1 MRNRHLVDTAVF
13 NIGFSD
19 EETAFQI
26 QAELESFIK
35 QKMMSVLDEVFDV
48 ASEAGL
54 VMRMPSLEVDLGSV
68 ALPDYQSEMPRRLR
82 ERLTALLTEYR
93 VTTTG
98 RQLSESCVIEPR
110 LADYEQLEYFLLH
123 GYLPWYSSL
132 DDELDLAGLL
142 DRALHDNALR
152 LKNFLQS
159 TAHRQHVLARLV
171 SQFPLQGI
179 VRLFHSLAPA
189 HAYPVSELMDDLRQT
204 WRKYDSILIS
214 LGLALEEAMG
224 QLWLFLIEIMLGQ
237 SGHQYSSKELLAQ
250 ALREML
256 FTKHMIDRKVLT
268 KFGVQMNQTAHVQ
281 LSTVSVL
288 LLQLLEKQ
296 TEPVQW
302 RDETIRDEYENGQS
316 VDETSS
322 DQARLH
328 DMAGVFK
335 AAIES
340 GDNRAIEPLWDELL
354 TKHASLLGR
363 MLRRYG
369 QQAEF
374 RRRLAYGLTHTQLSD
389 ILELLEPREHAFVTG
404 VIEQQELFRPSQALQ
419 TRGKDHSIRQLWEFS
434 LGYILVERG
443 SRFNKKSYLSS
454 LLRQMAASENMYFQ
468 DLLKSLLENLVDHFV
483 NTTYGSQMHHLLM
496 ELKEEQGIAIK
507 QTTQS
512 SPSRELRE
520 YLMYKQ
526 LSFSLA
532 NGVADLQGGE
542 ARLLEIIVELQQE
555 FPWQLLRI
563 LRELQSSAVSWSSTS
578 ARLSGPLLRELVL
591 AFLELTSPA
600 GPVAGSD
607 LLDAV
612 IANAGRVKD
621 QQGYFHRL
629 LSCLIKGELID
640 FEAIMASSKP
650 SDAGA
655 VASDEGSSVDEVE
668 SPVRQSAVADFTEV
682 QAEQRLRQFLHG
694 DIELSQAT
702 AASIINYVIRQLER
716 QPLGFLQSIMLLD
729 ADRKQIERLVRLL
742 PEHLLACI
750 AGELAGQPSRRML
763 QVAELITLAC
773 HSQQIGMAPS
783 LLQKIKWEF
792 IFAYLV
798 ATGRLFN
805 EQTFVLRYVD
815 TLTERAQQCD
825 PQQLRSLL
833 SQQLVVN
840 ILPSTREASLRL
852 VKFLSNPDDDSV
864 TEQTT
869 DTALIEP
876 VEMTQAKDPTS
887 HEEVYVTNAGIVL
900 AAPYLPRLF
909 ELLELTEKSAFRDQE
924 AQLRA
929 VHLLQYLVNEQ
940 SASPEY
946 RLFLNKLLCGV
957 RTDQPVSREISL
969 SGQEKELIHGL
980 LQGMIENWKALG
992 NTSVAGLRESFL
1004 QRQGRLQLRDDTW
1017 HLRVESKAFDM
1028 LLDQLPW
1035 GFKTIK
1041 YPWMER
1047 LIQVEWR

>member
-26 QAELESFIK
+26 QSEFESFIK
-35 QKMMSVLDEVFDV
+35 QKMMTVLDEVFDA

-93 VTTTG
+93 VTTSG
-98 RQLSESCVIEPR
+98 RQSSDSCVIEPR

-142 DRALHDNALR
+142 EGSLHDNALR

-159 TAHRQHVLARLV
+159 TAHRHHVLARLV
-171 SQFPLQGI
+171 SQFPLPGI
-179 VRLFHSLAPA
+179 VQLFHSLAPA
-189 HAYPVSELMDDLRQT
+189 HAHPVSELMDDLRQT
-204 WRKYDSILIS
+204 WHRHDSILIS

-224 QLWLFLIEIMLGQ
+224 QLWRSLIEIMLGQ
-237 SGHQYSSKELLAQ
+237 SGHQYSSQELMAQ
-250 ALREML
+250 ALREL
-256 FTKHMIDRKVLT
+256 LITKHKIDRKVLRR
-268 KFGVQMNQTAHVQ
+268 FGTQLNQTAHAQ
-281 LSTVSVL
+281 LSTVSAL
-288 LLQLLEKQ
+288 LLQLLEEQ
-296 TEPVQW
+296 AEPVQ
-302 RDETIRDEYENGQS
+302 RLDQATRDEYANRQS
-316 VDETSS
+316 MDETSS
-322 DQARLH
+322 DQAGLH
-328 DMAGVFK
+328 DMAGAFK

-340 GDNRAIEPLWDELL
+340 GDTRAIEPLWDELL
-354 TKHASLLGR
+354 TEHAALLER
-363 MLRRYG
+363 LLRRYG

-374 RRRLAYGLTHTQLSD
+374 RRRLAYGLTHAQLSD

-404 VIEQQELFRPSQALQ
+404 VIEQQEQFGPSQASQ
-419 TRGKDHSIRQLWEFS
+419 TRGKDQSIRQLWAFS

-454 LLRQMAASENMYFQ
+454 MLRQMAASENMHFQ
-468 DLLKSLLENLVDHFV
+468 DLLKDLLENLGDHL
-483 NTTYGSQMHHLLM
+483 TGMSYGTQMRHLLM
-496 ELKEEQGIAIK
+496 ELKEEQGVAIK
-507 QTTQS
+507 ETTKS
-512 SPSRELRE
+512 SHSKELRE

-532 NGVADLQGGE
+532 NGVAELQGGE

-563 LRELQSSAVSWSSTS
+563 LRELQSSAGSWSSTS
-578 ARLSGPLLRELVL
+578 VRLSGPLLRELVL

-600 GPVAGSD
+600 GPVSGSG
-607 LLDAV
+607 LLDTV
-612 IANAGRVKD
+612 ITNAERVKD
-621 QQGYFHRL
+621 QHRYFHRL

-640 FEAIMASSKP
+640 FEAIMASGKP
-650 SDAGA
+650 SDDGA

-668 SPVRQSAVADFTEV
+668 SPVRQAAVADFTEV

-694 DIELSQAT
+694 DIELSQVT
-702 AASIINYVIRQLER
+702 AVSIINYVTGQLER

-750 AGELAGQPSRRML
+750 AGELAGQSSRRML
-763 QVAELITLAC
+763 QVVELITLAC
-773 HSQQIGMAPS
+773 HSKQIGMTPS
-783 LLQKIKWEF
+783 LLRNIKWEF

-798 ATGRLFN
+798 ASGRLFN
-805 EQTFVLRYVD
+805 EQTFVLSYVE

-852 VKFLSNPDDDSV
+852 VKFLSNPDGVSV
-864 TEQTT
+864 TAQTT
-869 DTALIEP
+869 DTASIDSVEP
-876 VEMTQAKDPTS
+876 AQAKDPAS
-887 HEEVYVTNAGIVL
+887 HEEVYVTNAGMVL

-909 ELLELTEKSAFRDQE
+909 EMLGMTEESAFKGLE

-929 VHLLQYLVNEQ
+929 VHLLQYLVNEK

-957 RTDQPVSREISL
+957 PADQPVPREITP

-980 LQGMIENWKALG
+980 LQGMIENWKVLG

-1004 QRQGRLQLRDDTW
+1004 QRQGRLQFRDDAW
-1017 HLRVESKAFDM
+1017 HLRVEPKAFDM

-1035 GFKTIK
+1035 GFSTIK
-1041 YPWMER
+1041 YPWMEGV
-1047 LIQVEWR
+1047 IYVEWR